1 MCQNVLWIIQM
12 KHYISSHWLNQQMHV
27 GIKKHLLGTICY
39 KKPCPDCVILLESM
53 VILQIIPFVQ
63 LLHATR
69 LFEAKVDEQ
78 LIMQRTGHTSTAVR
92 SYKRVGEKLRAVTS
106 DALNG
111 KADVK
116 VKMDQTKQQE
126 KPLNENVLP
135 GINIVGASNC
145 TINIDYN
152 H

>member
-1 MCQNVLWIIQM
+1 MCD
-12 KHYISSHWLNQQMHV
+12 SA
-27 GIKKHLLGTICY
+27 GIDGHFTNHSLCATT
-39 KKPCPDCVILLESM
+39 
-53 VILQIIPFVQ
+53 
-63 LLHATR
+63 ATR

-106 DALNG
+106 DVLNG

-126 KPLNENVLP
+126 KPLNENVPP
-135 GINIVGASNC
+135 GINIVGASN
-145 TINIDYN
+145 
-152 H
+152 

>member
-1 MCQNVLWIIQM
+1 M

-39 KKPCPDCVILLESM
+39 KNTVRQLCESARFDGHFTNHS
-53 VILQIIPFVQ
+53 LRATT
-63 LLHATR
+63 ATR
-69 LFEAKVDEQ
+69 LFEAKVDKQ

-92 SYKRVGEKLRAVTS
+92 SYKCVGEKLRAVTS
-106 DALNG
+106 DVLNG
-111 KADVK
+111 RADVK

-126 KPLNENVLP
+126 KPVNENVPP
-135 GINIVGASNC
+135 GINVVGASNC
-145 TINIDYN
+145 TININYS